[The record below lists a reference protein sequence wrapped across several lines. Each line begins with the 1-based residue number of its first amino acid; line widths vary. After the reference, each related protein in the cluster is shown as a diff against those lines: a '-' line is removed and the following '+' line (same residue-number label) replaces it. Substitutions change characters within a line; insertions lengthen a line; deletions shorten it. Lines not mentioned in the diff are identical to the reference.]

1 LEEKCLVKKIL
12 AALDGSKAANNA
24 LNFALELAETTSAEL
39 ELLTV
44 VPPVFLPSHSIYV
57 LKSEAVADCAK
68 ALAVTFRGVL
78 SKAQREAQ
86 NRKPELKVST
96 RFEKG
101 EPAEKIVEVAERG
114 NFDLIVMGS
123 RGLGGRVSALGS
135 VSSRVVDSA
144 SCPVVI
150 VK

>member
-1 LEEKCLVKKIL
+1 LFKKIL
-12 AALDGSKAANNA
+12 AALDGSKAANHA
-24 LNFALELAETTSAEL
+24 LNFALGLAEATSAEL

-68 ALAVTFRGVL
+68 ALDVTFRGVL

-86 NRKPELKVST
+86 KRKPELKIST

-135 VSSRVVDSA
+135 VSSRVVDNA
-144 SCPVVI
+144 CCPVVI

>member
-1 LEEKCLVKKIL
+1 MFKKIL

-24 LNFALELAETTSAEL
+24 LNFALELAEATSAEL

-44 VPPVFLPSHSIYV
+44 VPPVFLPSHSLHV
-57 LKSEAVADCAK
+57 LKSDAIADCAK
-68 ALAVTFRGVL
+68 SLDVTFRGVL
-78 SKAQREAQ
+78 SKAKREAQ
-86 NRKPELKVST
+86 NRKPELKIST
-96 RFEKG
+96 MFEKG

-114 NFDLIVMGS
+114 NFDVIVIGS

-135 VSSRVVDSA
+135 VSSRVADNA

>member
-1 LEEKCLVKKIL
+1 LFYKIL
-12 AALDGSKAANNA
+12 VALDGSKAANNA
-24 LNFALELAETTSAEL
+24 LNFALELAETTSSGL

-57 LKSEAVADCAK
+57 LKSEAIADCAK
-68 ALAVTFRGVL
+68 ALDVTFRGVL

-86 NRKPELKVST
+86 NRKPELKILT

-101 EPAEKIVEVAERG
+101 EPAEKIVEVAERE
-114 NFDLIVMGS
+114 NFELIVMGS
-123 RGLGGRVSALGS
+123 RGLGGKVSALGS
-135 VSSRVVDSA
+135 VSARVADTA

>member
-1 LEEKCLVKKIL
+1 MFYKIL
-12 AALDGSKAANNA
+12 VALDGSKAANNA
-24 LNFALELAETTSAEL
+24 LNFALELAETTSSGL

-57 LKSEAVADCAK
+57 LKSEAIADCAK
-68 ALAVTFRGVL
+68 ALDVTFRGVL

-86 NRKPELKVST
+86 NRKPELKILT

-101 EPAEKIVEVAERG
+101 EPAEKIVEVAERE
-114 NFDLIVMGS
+114 NFELIVMGS
-123 RGLGGRVSALGS
+123 RGLGGKVSALGS
-135 VSSRVVDSA
+135 VSARVADTA

>member
-1 LEEKCLVKKIL
+1 M
-12 AALDGSKAANNA
+12 
-24 LNFALELAETTSAEL
+24 
-39 ELLTV
+39 
-44 VPPVFLPSHSIYV
+44 
-57 LKSEAVADCAK
+57 
-68 ALAVTFRGVL
+68 L
-78 SKAQREAQ
+78 SKAKREAR
-86 NRKPELKVST
+86 NRKPELEVST

-123 RGLGGRVSALGS
+123 RGLGGRVSTLGS
-135 VSSRVVDSA
+135 VSSRVVDNA